1 MFSRHLHRD
10 HRRAAPSMNYVRN
23 GKSYDVFASSLGSEA
38 PAARKRFHER
48 LQTLF
53 RFAIETSSAIDG
65 SDERWRVLTI
75 YERDAGGAAPSRR
88 RVHLGPLP
96 AVARR
101 QRLVKLLRICQ
112 VTTLPPF
119 RKQGHG
125 AKLLLAVYEY
135 AKSVDALEVTVEDPN
150 ETFRLVRDK
159 VDLQNGRKYIESHPH
174 KEEPSALIT
183 ERKALKL
190 TEEQMARVSE
200 MRTLQTLRA
209 SGKTSA
215 DDSEM
220 KSFRLLVKKRLSRKH
235 KEELDAMLSLQ
246 KRQKEQEDAE
256 GGGGGGESSN
266 AAAAA
271 NDGPPTPSKEELV
284 AMKKELAGGSGRS
297 CSQSTRWRSR
307 GKGFLYCRAQ
317 VKLRLTALLFFVCIL
332 CVAIETLIFLKA
344 YVSRLEAA
352 QEGLAPLQP
361 LPYRQVVRELG
372 PNSSP
377 SIILGRPKSDVEI
390 RWSVTRSSAKLYVR
404 MRSERVPPV
413 STSARIALFSS
424 LRFSASCASIRAARI
439 RIADARFWCCERSFW
454 QLTLMPVGLCVM
466 RTALSVVLTCCPPAP
481 PARKVS
487 TTRSA
492 SLISSLPPLP
502 LPLPLSSA
510 AGSTMTDAVDV
521 CTRPKLSV
529 AGTRCTRCTPL
540 SARSMP

>member
-1 MFSRHLHRD
+1 MAVAPWALRFEAKDGAPVIRCAPEFVHQIFEPDGSIASPAGSGDVDLVISYNQPNLEFTIVNAAANDYSTEANAAFSHLCSMMPEAMDRD
-10 HRRAAPSMNYVRN
+10 APCSDATFTQITGEPLASMNYVRN

-75 YERDAGGAAPSRR
+75 YERDAPGEHRLVGACTLFLFQRWLAGS
-88 RVHLGPLP
+88 GP
-96 AVARR
+96 
-101 QRLVKLLRICQ
+101 VKLLRICQ

-125 AKLLLAVYEY
+125 AKMLQAVYEY

-159 VDLQNGRKYIESHPH
+159 VDLQNGRKYIELHPH

-256 GGGGGGESSN
+256 GGGGGESSN
-266 AAAAA
+266 AAASA

-284 AMKKELAGGSGRS
+284 AMKKE
-297 CSQSTRWRSR
+297 
-307 GKGFLYCRAQ
+307 
-317 VKLRLTALLFFVCIL
+317 
-332 CVAIETLIFLKA
+332 
-344 YVSRLEAA
+344 RLEELWQELLAEYEVALKGQGNFFIAA
-352 QEGLAPLQP
+352 
-361 LPYRQVVRELG
+361 
-372 PNSSP
+372 
-377 SIILGRPKSDVEI
+377 PK
-390 RWSVTRSSAKLYVR
+390 
-404 MRSERVPPV
+404 
-413 STSARIALFSS
+413 
-424 LRFSASCASIRAARI
+424 
-439 RIADARFWCCERSFW
+439 
-454 QLTLMPVGLCVM
+454 
-466 RTALSVVLTCCPPAP
+466 
-481 PARKVS
+481 
-487 TTRSA
+487 
-492 SLISSLPPLP
+492 
-502 LPLPLSSA
+502 
-510 AGSTMTDAVDV
+510 
-521 CTRPKLSV
+521 
-529 AGTRCTRCTPL
+529 
-540 SARSMP
+540 

>member
-1 MFSRHLHRD
+1 MSKRKEPPEEATADASDDEDPKPRHETDPQNFVDGCAAVHVYFGSPGNAFGADHPEFVHQIFEPDGSIACTPSESVKINIVYDQTNLDFVADYEEEVGDASSKAYSRFIEKMPD
-10 HRRAAPSMNYVRN
+10 AARKGMEDFCSDATFTEITGEPLASMNYMRN

-75 YERDAGGAAPSRR
+75 YERDAGGEHRLVGACTLFLFQRWLAGS
-88 RVHLGPLP
+88 GP
-96 AVARR
+96 
-101 QRLVKLLRICQ
+101 VKLLRICQ

-125 AKLLLAVYEY
+125 AKMLQAVYEY

-200 MRTLQTLRA
+200 MRTLQTLRS

-256 GGGGGGESSN
+256 GGGGGESSN
-266 AAAAA
+266 AAAAAA

-284 AMKKELAGGSGRS
+284 AMKKE
-297 CSQSTRWRSR
+297 
-307 GKGFLYCRAQ
+307 
-317 VKLRLTALLFFVCIL
+317 
-332 CVAIETLIFLKA
+332 
-344 YVSRLEAA
+344 RLEELWQELLAEYEVALKGQGNFFIAA
-352 QEGLAPLQP
+352 
-361 LPYRQVVRELG
+361 
-372 PNSSP
+372 
-377 SIILGRPKSDVEI
+377 PK
-390 RWSVTRSSAKLYVR
+390 
-404 MRSERVPPV
+404 
-413 STSARIALFSS
+413 
-424 LRFSASCASIRAARI
+424 
-439 RIADARFWCCERSFW
+439 
-454 QLTLMPVGLCVM
+454 
-466 RTALSVVLTCCPPAP
+466 
-481 PARKVS
+481 
-487 TTRSA
+487 
-492 SLISSLPPLP
+492 
-502 LPLPLSSA
+502 
-510 AGSTMTDAVDV
+510 
-521 CTRPKLSV
+521 
-529 AGTRCTRCTPL
+529 
-540 SARSMP
+540 